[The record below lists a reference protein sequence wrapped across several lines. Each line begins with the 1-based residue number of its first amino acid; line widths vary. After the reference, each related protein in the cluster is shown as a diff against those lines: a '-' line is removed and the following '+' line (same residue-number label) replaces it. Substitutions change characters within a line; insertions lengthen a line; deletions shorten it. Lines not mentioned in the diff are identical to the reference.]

1 MDFVQNMLQV
11 SVYKVSKITN
21 GGKPEHLELCQI
33 MKVSTFLMEFLNHI
47 NTSYHHI
54 QNMFNVVRDPMEIS
68 LLFGSFLGLSQ
79 ISAQQIQGG
88 LKVIGVFLGGL
99 ASNLELV
106 IAMEHRSSSR
116 SSQGHLG
123 IYYWIG
129 FKLSTW
135 DHN

>member
-1 MDFVQNMLQV
+1 MLYTIGLHVVVNSGFKVVTVWITGISSNLECGFRIECQQVQ
-11 SVYKVSKITN
+11 
-21 GGKPEHLELCQI
+21 G
-33 MKVSTFLMEFLNHI
+33 
-47 NTSYHHI
+47 
-54 QNMFNVVRDPMEIS
+54 R
-68 LLFGSFLGLSQ
+68 
-79 ISAQQIQGG
+79 

-99 ASNLELV
+99 ASILELVMV